1 MSLQN
6 QADVHDLQRLL
17 SLHGTIEA
25 YYNTACIDCKAKR
38 HREIFVT
45 AESLIFPCCWL
56 GALYDSGSV
65 QLLDVL
71 ADNGV
76 KLDDLR
82 VTASRDLD
90 AVLSGLLFRHIV
102 TGSSSLH
109 AGKLRVCAATCG
121 TEHRSFQAQFDAP
134 ESAT

>member
-38 HREIFVT
+38 HREVFVT

-90 AVLSGLLFRHIV
+90 AVLSGQE
-102 TGSSSLH
+102 SSLH